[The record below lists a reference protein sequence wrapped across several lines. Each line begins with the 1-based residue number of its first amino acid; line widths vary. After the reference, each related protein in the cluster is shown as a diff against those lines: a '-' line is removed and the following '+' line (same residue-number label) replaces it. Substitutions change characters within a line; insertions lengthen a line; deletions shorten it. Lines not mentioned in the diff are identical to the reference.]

1 MTRVVHRSKKTKY
14 MVKVLIRKEI
24 IQHVVLADSDE
35 EIHERID
42 CAYAGQ
48 GIVYSIDRQRCD
60 LRTSSGYNAPK
71 RNTSYE
77 PFIWNE

>member
-1 MTRVVHRSKKTKY
+1 MTKIVYRSKKTKY
-14 MVKVLIRKEI
+14 IVKVLVRKEI

-42 CAYAGQ
+42 RAYAGES
-48 GIVYSIDRQRCD
+48 IVYSIERQTCD
-60 LRTSSGYNAPK
+60 QKTSSGYKAPK